1 MGIPPLKWFCHVTTP
16 ITTFHLSMGISSL
29 VFILSFKGSIDPIQY
44 PVPTHGYTTPHD
56 HFVDVPSGMTQSN
69 TQLYPNIMNGYIT
82 SKMVL
87 SCHHPYYNI
96 SFIHGCTIPCVH
108 FIKGSDHPYDHFV
121 DVPPDMTQSN
131 TQLQYMS
138 IPPL

>member
-29 VFILSFKGSIDPIQY
+29 AFILSFKGSIDPIQY

-69 TQLYPNIMNGYIT
+69 PQ
-82 SKMVL
+82 
-87 SCHHPYYNI
+87 
-96 SFIHGCTIPCVH
+96 F
-108 FIKGSDHPYDHFV
+108 
-121 DVPPDMTQSN
+121 
-131 TQLQYMS
+131 QYMG
-138 IPPL
+138 IPPPMIILSMYRQV